1 MGLAVLPVE
10 IYHRE
15 FDAKL
20 WLAVQLAQV
29 NRHIVLLG
37 YDKHLTPLL
46 PHLPS
51 CCILD
56 KSCSTL
62 MWRSRI
68 LPVISNGGKALI
80 SDEEGFNN
88 LETLPS
94 IYLTRI
100 DAEALQSISNYYCWG
115 IIDQSFYSQIPGFSE
130 KSTISGNM
138 RSDLLSQLGHQY
150 YSEHVS
156 ALESLYGDFVLCSD
170 NFAVE
175 HRQGDN
181 YVIPKFNVSSS
192 QNETNSRLFD
202 ESVLHASNRRDVYA
216 AILHS
221 LLKKFPTT
229 QFVLRPHP
237 ISDPRWWLDQFWKYR
252 NFHLSYHHSIEPW
265 LHACKAM
272 ISFGCTTSVQAIIA
286 NKPVIEISP
295 PDVDDVKKYGKA
307 RGFSHLFT
315 PYNVSN
321 SVEASDA
328 LSSILQNINPNYLPQ
343 KNLDD
348 YWFTSPN
355 QSRVSYFSDEVNSAL
370 CSLGAFSIPQLS
382 HIFNNY
388 LNQKIPQKIPFNSDK
403 WLLPSRS
410 IILKKFKIFSS
421 ILGVSQPKIAFLS
434 NGLFV
439 ISPSPD

>member
-29 NRHIVLLG
+29 NKHIVVFG

-46 PHLPS
+46 PHLS
-51 CCILD
+51 ACCILD

-68 LPVISNGGKALI
+68 SPVISNGGTALS

-100 DAEALQSISNYYCWG
+100 DSEALKAISKYYCWG
-115 IIDQSFYSQIPGFSE
+115 SIDQSFYSQIPGFSD
-130 KSTISGNM
+130 KSIISGNL
-138 RSDLLSQLGHQY
+138 RSDLLSETGQQY
-150 YSEHVS
+150 YSEHSS
-156 ALESLYGDFVLCSD
+156 ALKSLYGDFVLCSD

-192 QNETNSRLFD
+192 QNELNSRAFD
-202 ESVLHASNRRDVYA
+202 ESVVLASNRRDCYA
-216 AILHS
+216 DVLHS
-221 LLKKFPTT
+221 LLRKFPST

-237 ISDPRWWLDQFWKYR
+237 IADPRWWLNQFWKYR
-252 NFHLSYHHSIEPW
+252 NFHLIYHHSIEPW

-272 ISFGCTTSVQAIIA
+272 ISFGCTTSVQALIA

-295 PDVDDVKKYGKA
+295 SDADDTSKYGKA

-321 SVEASDA
+321 SSEASQA
-328 LSSILQNINPNYLPQ
+328 LSSILGNITPNYQ
-343 KNLDD
+343 SHYNLDD
-348 YWFTSPN
+348 YWFIN
-355 QSRVSYFSDEVNSAL
+355 NQQSRIDYFSGEVDSAL
-370 CSLGAFSIPQLS
+370 SSLQHPSLPQLNS
-382 HIFNNY
+382 ILNNY
-388 LNQKIPQKIPFNSDK
+388 VKQKVSHSIPFNPDK

-410 IILKKFKIFSS
+410 TILRKFSTISS
-421 ILGVSQPKIAFLS
+421 ILGVSTPKIAFLS

-439 ISPSPD
+439 VSPS

>member
-1 MGLAVLPVE
+1 LGLAVLPVE

-20 WLAVQLAQV
+20 WLAVHLAQF
-29 NRHIVLLG
+29 NKHIVLLG

-51 CCILD
+51 SCILD

-68 LPVISNGGKALI
+68 SPVIANGGKALI

-100 DAEALQSISNYYCWG
+100 DSEAINSISRYYCWG
-115 IIDQSFYSQIPGFSE
+115 SIDQSFYSQIPDFSK
-130 KSTISGNM
+130 KSIIAGNL
-138 RSDLLSQLGHQY
+138 RSDLLSDIGHQF
-150 YSEHVS
+150 YSEHSS
-156 ALESLYGDFVLCSD
+156 ALQSLYGDFVLCSD

-175 HRQGDN
+175 HRQGDK

-192 QNETNSRLFD
+192 QNKLNTRLFE
-202 ESVLHASNRRDVYA
+202 ESVLLASNRRKCYA
-216 AILHS
+216 EVLHS
-221 LLKKFPTT
+221 LLRKFPTT

-237 ISDPRWWLDQFWKYR
+237 IADPRWWLNEFWQYR

-286 NKPVIEISP
+286 KKSVIEISP
-295 PDVDDVKKYGKA
+295 PDVDDVTKYGKA

-315 PYNVSN
+315 PHIASN
-321 SVEASDA
+321 SNEAITA
-328 LSSILQNINPNYLPQ
+328 LSSILSNSKLNFISNH
-343 KNLDD
+343 NLND
-348 YWFTSPN
+348 YWYIDQN
-355 QSRVSYFSDEVNSAL
+355 KSRVSYFASEVDSSLSSISSPPLQQLNAL
-370 CSLGAFSIPQLS
+370 
-382 HIFNNY
+382 FNNY
-388 LNQKIPQKIPFNSDK
+388 IQRKVSHSIPFNPDK

-410 IILKKFKIFSS
+410 SIHRKFSTISS
-421 ILGVSQPKIAFLS
+421 IIGVQKPKIAFLS

-439 ISPSPD
+439 VSPS